1 MSEHTATLQ
10 IRVEG
15 PDPLKGER
23 TIDIRVGDE
32 WYLLCQLGIVNFG
45 GPGSEEKSDQYRAL
59 ADRAHRLFL
68 AAPALV
74 AALRAVE
81 WANYNADYRCQVCP
95 ICGAFQQNGHLP
107 DCQLD
112 KALRAAEP
120 D

>member
-1 MSEHTATLQ
+1 MNEHTPTLQ

-15 PDPLKGER
+15 HDPLKGER

-68 AAPALV
+68 AAPALL

-81 WANYNADYRCQVCP
+81 WEGEDYSCPLCFRKSNEGHMADCE
-95 ICGAFQQNGHLP
+95 IGT
-107 DCQLD
+107 
-112 KALRAAEP
+112 ALKAAEP
-120 D
+120 A

>member
-1 MSEHTATLQ
+1 MSEHTPTLQ

-15 PDPLKGER
+15 HDPLKGER

-32 WYLLCQLGIVNFG
+32 WHLLCQLGIVNFG

-68 AAPALV
+68 AAPALL
-74 AALRAVE
+74 AAMRAVE
-81 WANYNADYRCQVCP
+81 WEGEDYSCPLCFRKSNEGHMADCE
-95 ICGAFQQNGHLP
+95 IGA
-107 DCQLD
+107 
-112 KALRAAEP
+112 ALKAAEP

>member
-1 MSEHTATLQ
+1 MSEHTPTLQ

-15 PDPLKGER
+15 HDPLKGER

-32 WYLLCQLGIVNFG
+32 WHLLCQLGIVNFG

-74 AALRAVE
+74 AVLRAVE
-81 WANYNADYRCQVCP
+81 WVEDIEGWELCP
-95 ICGAFQQNGHLP
+95 SCRRTKGKGHTP

>member
-1 MSEHTATLQ
+1 MSDHTATLQ

-15 PDPLKGER
+15 HDPLKGER

-68 AAPALV
+68 AAPALL

-81 WANYNADYRCQVCP
+81 WEGEDYSCPLCFRKSNEGHMADCE
-95 ICGAFQQNGHLP
+95 IGT
-107 DCQLD
+107 
-112 KALRAAEP
+112 ALKAAEP
-120 D
+120 A

>member
-68 AAPALV
+68 AAPALL

-81 WANYNADYRCQVCP
+81 WEGEDYSCPLCFRKSNEGHMADCE
-95 ICGAFQQNGHLP
+95 IGA
-107 DCQLD
+107 
-112 KALRAAEP
+112 ALKAAEP

>member
-1 MSEHTATLQ
+1 MSEHTPTLQ

-15 PDPLKGER
+15 HDPLKGER

-68 AAPALV
+68 AAPALL
-74 AALRAVE
+74 AAMRAVE
-81 WANYNADYRCQVCP
+81 WEGEDYSCPLCFRKSNEGHMADCE
-95 ICGAFQQNGHLP
+95 IGT
-107 DCQLD
+107 
-112 KALRAAEP
+112 ALKAAEP
-120 D
+120 A

>member
-1 MSEHTATLQ
+1 MSEHTATPIELRLGESVRS
-10 IRVEG
+10 IEVKFEG
-15 PDPLKGER
+15 SWTSLVNVGATRWSYPDNGKTQR
-23 TIDIRVGDE
+23 
-32 WYLLCQLGIVNFG
+32 YN
-45 GPGSEEKSDQYRAL
+45 AM
-59 ADRAHRLFL
+59 ADKMVPLFL

-74 AALRAVE
+74 DALRAVE

-95 ICGAFQQNGHLP
+95 ICGAFQQNGHAP